1 MKKYIISFL
10 FIFLITNV
18 SYSQCRDFTYNEVVP
33 KLDDF
38 LLTGKYHSME
48 LNEGEEVLIFKT
60 VNRGLTYRFVVMSES
75 NIPQP
80 NFIISDW
87 NNKVIFDNIKNNN
100 SIMFDYKSLTT
111 QRIKIIIKVPKS
123 NSSTKMGCVGL
134 VIGVKND

>member
-1 MKKYIISFL
+1 MKKYFIILLFTILTINISF
-10 FIFLITNV
+10 
-18 SYSQCRDFTYNEVVP
+18 SQCRDFTYNDVVP

-48 LNEGEEVLIFKT
+48 LSEGEEVLIFKT
-60 VNRGLTYRFVVMSES
+60 INRGLTYRFVIMGES
-75 NIPQP
+75 KISQP

-87 NNKVIFDNIKNNN
+87 NNKVIYDNTKNNN
-100 SIMFDYKSLTT
+100 SIIFDYKSKET

-123 NSSTKMGCVGL
+123 NSSTKVGCVGL